1 MIVMCPFLL
10 LMIASLDPG
19 RRPRRARVG
28 D

>member
-19 RRPRRARVG
+19 RRPRRARV
-28 D
+28 